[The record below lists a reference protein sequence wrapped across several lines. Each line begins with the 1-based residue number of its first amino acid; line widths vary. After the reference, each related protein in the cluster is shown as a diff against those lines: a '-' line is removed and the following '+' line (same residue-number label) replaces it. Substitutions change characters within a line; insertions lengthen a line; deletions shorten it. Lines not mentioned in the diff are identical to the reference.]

1 MRPTPE
7 ASVPQH
13 SDEGKLVVL
22 LETANESVI
31 MERISSF
38 EHLSGVINVAMVYH
52 QIDTDPHEAPQ
63 TDVEAEMESPA

>member
-38 EHLSGVINVAMVYH
+38 EHLSGVINV
-52 QIDTDPHEAPQ
+52 
-63 TDVEAEMESPA
+63 